1 MRKLQAKY
9 QAGFTLI
16 ELVMVIVILGILAAI
31 ALPKFVDL
39 QKDARV
45 ASVNAA
51 RGALASISA
60 MSHAKH
66 LVDPAA
72 LTFSAEGTTIT
83 FATVVLSGYPKA
95 DANLATAAGLSAN
108 DYTITVSGTTL
119 TVSPVSAPAASMC
132 KVVYT
137 EPLTT
142 TTAPDIT
149 STATILNC

>member
-1 MRKLQAKY
+1 MRKLPAKS

-60 MSHAKH
+60 MSHAKY
-66 LVDPAA
+66 LVDPAS
-72 LTFSAEGTTIT
+72 LTFNAEGTTIT
-83 FATVVLSGYPKA
+83 FATAVLSGYPKA

-108 DYTITVSGTTL
+108 DYTITVAGTTL

-149 STATILNC
+149 ATATVANC

>member
-1 MRKLQAKY
+1 
-9 QAGFTLI
+9 
-16 ELVMVIVILGILAAI
+16 
-31 ALPKFVDL
+31 
-39 QKDARV
+39 
-45 ASVNAA
+45 
-51 RGALASISA
+51 
-60 MSHAKH
+60 
-66 LVDPAA
+66 VDPVA
-72 LTFSAEGTTIT
+72 LNFSAEGTTIT
-83 FATVVLSGYPKA
+83 FATVVRSGYPMA

-108 DYTITVSGTTL
+108 DYTITVAGTTL